1 MRGPPAAQPAS
12 ASAAVRAPAR
22 RLRSDKLPRV
32 RPRDVIELLLLSV
45 LWGGAYLFTRAA
57 VPDFGPAPLVAMRL
71 GIAALIL
78 LPILAW
84 RGGLPQLWAMPST
97 LLMVGVPF
105 TALPF
110 MLMTW
115 GALHITAGV
124 SAVLNAS
131 APMFA
136 ALLAHF
142 VMKERLGRWRVAGLV
157 LGFIGVLWLMSG
169 GPLALRSGNGALAVA
184 AVLGTALLWS
194 LGATYTRKRLA
205 GVDAMVTTVGSLT
218 AASLVLAPLAWA
230 SWPEQPPTARAWA
243 EMAFLGVF
251 SSGLGMWMYFRL
263 LRRIGALRSMSVTFL
278 SPLVAMVSGA
288 LYLGEALT
296 WQMVGGCAVVLL
308 GTAMSLGLIG
318 DAAQK
323 GVHAPQS
330 SPPPGKPGFRG
341 E

>member
-1 MRGPPAAQPAS
+1 M
-12 ASAAVRAPAR
+12 
-22 RLRSDKLPRV
+22 
-32 RPRDVIELLLLSV
+32 RPRDVFELLFLSV

-57 VPDFGPAPLVAMRL
+57 VPAFGTAPLVSLRL

-84 RGGLPQLWAMPST
+84 RGGLPQLWAQPHR

-124 SAVLNAS
+124 SAVLNAT

-136 ALLAHF
+136 ALVAYF
-142 VMKERLGRWRVAGLV
+142 FMKEPLGRWRVAGLL
-157 LGFIGVLWLMSG
+157 LGFAGVLWLMSG
-169 GPLALRSGNGALAVA
+169 GPLSMRSGDGALAVG
-184 AVLGTALLWS
+184 AVLCTAMIWS
-194 LGATYTRKRLA
+194 VGANYTRKHMA
-205 GVDAMVTTVGSLT
+205 GVDALVTTAGSLA

-230 SWPEQPPTARAWA
+230 TWPAQLPTARAWA
-243 EMAFLGVF
+243 EMAFLGIA
-251 SSGLGMWMYFRL
+251 SSGLGMLMYFRL
-263 LRRIGALRSMSVTFL
+263 LRRIGAVGAMSVTFL

-296 WQMVGGCAVVLL
+296 WQMMGGCAVVLL
-308 GTAMSLGLIG
+308 GTAMSLGLIAG
-318 DAAQK
+318 PKRPAL
-323 GVHAPQS
+323 APPS
-330 SPPPGKPGFRG
+330 GAEATPR
-341 E
+341 